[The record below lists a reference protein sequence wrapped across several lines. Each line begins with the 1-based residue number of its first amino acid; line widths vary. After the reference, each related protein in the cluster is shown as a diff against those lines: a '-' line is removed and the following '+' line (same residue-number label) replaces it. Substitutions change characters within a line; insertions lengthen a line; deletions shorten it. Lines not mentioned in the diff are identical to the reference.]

1 MNDKRDGQGA
11 CYLKNGAC
19 RAKKRPGAPMSPYG
33 RDADASARQNSFN
46 SWPRATPGIVTL
58 FFAPAMSWRGLF
70 ACTSLSRAARDA

>member
-19 RAKKRPGAPMSPYG
+19 RAKKRPGA
-33 RDADASARQNSFN
+33 R
-46 SWPRATPGIVTL
+46 
-58 FFAPAMSWRGLF
+58 PAMPWRGPF